1 MAIFERIS
9 DLVKANINDL
19 IDKAENPEKMV
30 KQIII
35 DMEDQL
41 RKATQGLGTA
51 MGSCNQVKKQL
62 ATAQEQSNMWQAK
75 AKTCLEQGNE
85 DLARQALENKV
96 KQDKMVAQ
104 YQEMVNSMEG
114 QVNEIKTQVDVLKQ
128 KLEEARSKQ
137 AMLVARSRM
146 ADAKSQM
153 AKTLGGM
160 DSKSAFA
167 KMDKMEE
174 KISQKESQA
183 DAFSEVSGIQES
195 ESDPFAQMDKENSI
209 KPITNFYF
217 DFIKPTYKEFNH
229 RRPLLY
235 FVGSYWENREKKI
248 DHFIHTLSN
257 MEVELAI
264 YIQYL
269 NKSEIKNPKITYIKD
284 RISFMEN
291 LKNVENADIL
301 IDFSR
306 NTSCLLQKRAVTQR
320 NINKT
325 RSRHFHFGIFAS

>member
-1 MAIFERIS
+1 
-9 DLVKANINDL
+9 
-19 IDKAENPEKMV
+19 MV

-104 YQEMVNSMEG
+104 YQEMVNSMEA

-167 KMDKMEE
+167 KMEE

-209 KPITNFYF
+209 NA
-217 DFIKPTYKEFNH
+217 E
-229 RRPLLY
+229 L
-235 FVGSYWENREKKI
+235 EK
-248 DHFIHTLSN
+248 
-257 MEVELAI
+257 
-264 YIQYL
+264 
-269 NKSEIKNPKITYIKD
+269 
-284 RISFMEN
+284 
-291 LKNVENADIL
+291 LKNEMN
-301 IDFSR
+301 
-306 NTSCLLQKRAVTQR
+306 N
-320 NINKT
+320 NN
-325 RSRHFHFGIFAS
+325 